1 MSTWTAIT
9 VKVVVPA
16 LFLVCCVFSVWIDQL
31 RHKVR
36 EIEKRLDNTFHQGPE
51 RKPVSLNRQ
60 RTTQGEKGVARQ
72 SHVQM
77 RGQRINNPEK

>member
-1 MSTWTAIT
+1 MTPELAIIIIMSIGMIFISIDIWRTWRRI
-9 VKVVVPA
+9 
-16 LFLVCCVFSVWIDQL
+16 Q
-31 RHKVR
+31 
-36 EIEKRLDNTFHQGPE
+36 EIERRLDNTFHQGPE

-72 SHVQM
+72 SHVQV

>member
-1 MSTWTAIT
+1 MTPELVIIIIMSIGMIFISIDIWRTWRRI
-9 VKVVVPA
+9 
-16 LFLVCCVFSVWIDQL
+16 Q
-31 RHKVR
+31 
-36 EIEKRLDNTFHQGPE
+36 EIERRLDNTFHQGPE

-72 SHVQM
+72 SHVQV

>member
-1 MSTWTAIT
+1 MTPELVIIIIMSIGIIFISIDIWRTWRRI
-9 VKVVVPA
+9 
-16 LFLVCCVFSVWIDQL
+16 Q
-31 RHKVR
+31 
-36 EIEKRLDNTFHQGPE
+36 EIERRLDNTFHQGPE

-72 SHVQM
+72 SHVQV